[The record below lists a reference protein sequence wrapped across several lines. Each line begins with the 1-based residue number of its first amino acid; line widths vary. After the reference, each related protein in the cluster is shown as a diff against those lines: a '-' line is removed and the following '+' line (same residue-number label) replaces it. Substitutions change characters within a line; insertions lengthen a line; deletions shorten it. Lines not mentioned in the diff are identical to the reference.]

1 MSDLFE
7 KPFAD
12 DASSSSSYR
21 AAGKTTAAPPRADQS
36 PVARPPSNVF
46 GACTLDSSGCEF
58 QPAAIDDSSWSGVIP
73 GRRLW

>member
-12 DASSSSSYR
+12 DASSSYR

-36 PVARPPSNVF
+36 PVSAPPPSNVF

-58 QPAAIDDSSWSGVIP
+58 QPAAIDESSWSGVIP

>member
-12 DASSSSSYR
+12 DASSSSYR
-21 AAGKTTAAPPRADQS
+21 AAGKTMAAPRADQS
-36 PVARPPSNVF
+36 PVSAPPSNVF
-46 GACTLDSSGCEF
+46 GACTLDCSGREF